1 MPCYTK
7 KNVNK
12 AVCDFGLMY
21 NQLFNSCED
30 MDKYACNIWSQ
41 CCYWK
46 WSTGAIVGFVIAGLA
61 GLFCI
66 VFMILYIRK
75 YYVK

>member
-7 KNVNK
+7 NINK
-12 AVCDFGLMY
+12 DYCENIFPLSGIHE
-21 NQLFNSCED
+21 SCEQ
-30 MDKYACNIWSQ
+30 MGKYACDHSPE

-46 WSTGAIVGFVIAGLA
+46 WSTGDIVGFVIAGLA

-66 VFMILYIRK
+66 VFVLLYIRK
-75 YYVK
+75 YHIK

>member
-7 KNVNK
+7 KNLNNICNAILSTK
-12 AVCDFGLMY
+12 GIEET
-21 NQLFNSCED
+21 CEE
-30 MDKYACNIWSQ
+30 MGKYACDNTPT

-46 WSTGAIVGFVIAGLA
+46 WSTGDIVGFVIAGLA

-66 VFMILYIRK
+66 VFIILYIRK
-75 YYVK
+75 YYIK